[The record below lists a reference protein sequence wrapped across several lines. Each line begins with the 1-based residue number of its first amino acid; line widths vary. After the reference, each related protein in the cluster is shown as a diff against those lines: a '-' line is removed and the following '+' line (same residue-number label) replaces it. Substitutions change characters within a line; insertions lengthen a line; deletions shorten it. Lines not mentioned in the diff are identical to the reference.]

1 MMEAKI
7 SVVVTALV
15 LLVLIFPAA
24 SFGFDNSPNNAS
36 KEKDMCYHVRVLKGT
51 PDISA
56 GSKTVTLG
64 EQFTI
69 NVTINP
75 MSWGI
80 YTARYDLYFNNTV
93 LRAESQNPGDFL
105 SQDGAPTVVATNDIN
120 NTLGMVTYNETRIG
134 SESGTTIPG
143 VLASITFKA
152 IENGTSNLNLGNV
165 VLSDSNGISID
176 AVVNNGTVVV
186 QLPTLFMI
194 SGFVAYSDGNPVL
207 NPNVTITNLNTV
219 EVFIADTNTSSNH
232 YQVLTD
238 SAHVSAGNILHFRAS
253 NGYSTEFNHTVIEAE
268 INNGGFVQNITIPA
282 PDLLVVEIPAQL
294 VFANISNNISAV
306 IKNNG
311 TANAGSFNVS
321 FDVNGTLINEKRI
334 AGLGAGDTTNVSFIW
349 TPSQTGNYNI
359 TVNADCDDD
368 VDESN
373 ETNNVL
379 SRVVTVLQ
387 TKPDLIINTINAY
400 HYEGAKTGYAWFNLS
415 NEVDVVIKNVGN
427 KDAGA
432 FNISLFADGEF
443 IGKQEVSNL
452 EAGSSAT
459 VQFKWIPIGEDC
471 FSDCSFADT
480 FKDFELEAIA
490 DGEKDVEELNETN
503 NNLTTV
509 KRACYNGYMADEPLG
524 TVAHGTLHGGLL
536 FTTGDGT
543 YGGLYKPGDY
553 RNTTYEITIPENAT
567 VVLARLNVYY
577 TWHYEKDSCPAMEVS
592 ITNGTGTYVVPL
604 DKRYNDIKCQCPGA
618 PWVFP
623 WGNYVFNIT
632 EYIQGSGIYTV
643 TVKRAVFP
651 PNPSFCIAAPGIEVL
666 YEDETK
672 PLIQYWVNEGADV
685 LIGGRRGDGGHLSL
699 AKCINNATFEGG
711 EGGEGINLSKVK
723 NATLGVVSPWAG
735 AGWQPGHTNY
745 LFFNGIELGRGVYH
759 GYSDTYSETIG
770 GISLHVGS
778 TNSQVGMNVT
788 DVTSYLNAS
797 INRVGQGDDGDNMMP
812 CNAFLVVEYE
822 EETPLTPFLIGWIN
836 DSTGAPVLNPN
847 VTITNL
853 NTTEFFIAETAASS
867 NYYQVLTSSRNVSDG
882 DVLHFYASNSNSTEF
897 NHTVTQREINDGVF
911 KQNLTIASE
920 QPGTCGDVNNDG
932 FVTTTDAVIVYKH
945 CFYPEEYPLANEW
958 AADVNCDGYITTTD
972 AVIIYKHYFY
982 PEEYPLECCS
992 KIENRGENK

>member
-1 MMEAKI
+1 MKAKI

-15 LLVLIFPAA
+15 LSLLILPAA
-24 SFGFDNSPNNAS
+24 SFGFDNSSNNAS
-36 KEKDMCYHVRVLKGT
+36 KEKDVCYHVRVLKGT

-56 GSKTVTLG
+56 ESKTVTLG

-75 MSWGI
+75 RSWEI
-80 YTARYDLYFNNTV
+80 YAARYDLYFNNSV

-105 SQDGAPTVVATNDIN
+105 SQDGTSTVVVTNEIN
-120 NTLGMVTYNETRIG
+120 NTLGSVSYNETRIG
-134 SESGTTIPG
+134 AENGTTIPG

-152 IENGTSNLNLGNV
+152 IKTGTSNLSWCNV

-176 AVVNNGTVVV
+176 AVINNGTTVV
-186 QLPTLFMI
+186 QPPISFLI

-207 NPNVTITNLNTV
+207 NPNVTITNLNTA
-219 EVFIADTNTSSNH
+219 EVFIAETNETSNY

-238 SAHVSAGNILHFRAS
+238 STRVSAGNLLHFRAS
-253 NGYSTEFNHTVIEAE
+253 NGYSTEFNHTVTEAE
-268 INNGGFVQNITIPA
+268 INNDGFVQNITIPA
-282 PDLLVVEIPAQL
+282 PDLLVVEIPTQL
-294 VFANISNNISAV
+294 VFANISNNITAV

-311 TANAGSFNVS
+311 TVNASSFNVS
-321 FDVNGTLINEKRI
+321 LDVNGTGTEKLNI
-334 AGLGAGDTTNVSFIW
+334 TGLDAGDTTTFNFVW
-349 TPSQTGNYNI
+349 TPSRAGNYNL
-359 TVNADCDDD
+359 TVNADCDND
-368 VDESN
+368 VEESN
-373 ETNNVL
+373 ESNNEL
-379 SRVVTVLQ
+379 SKVVTVLQ
-387 TKPDLIINTINAY
+387 TKPDLIVDAINAY
-400 HYEGAKTGYAWFNLS
+400 HYNTYSPPWFNLS
-415 NEVDVVIKNVGN
+415 NEVDVVIKNAGN
-427 KDAGA
+427 KDTGT
-432 FNISLFADGEF
+432 FNVSLFADSEL
-443 IGKQEVSNL
+443 IGKQEVSSL
-452 EAGSSAT
+452 DAGSSAT

-471 FSDCSFADT
+471 FKNCTFTDT
-480 FKDFELEAIA
+480 SKDFELEAVA
-490 DGEKDVEELNETN
+490 DCEKDVEELNETN

-509 KRACYNGYMADEPLG
+509 QRACYNGYMADEPLEN
-524 TVAHGTLHGGLL
+524 VAHGKLHGGLI

-592 ITNGTGTYVVPL
+592 ITNETGTDVVPL
-604 DKRYNDIKCQCPGA
+604 DKRYNDIKCYCPGA

-623 WGNYVFNIT
+623 WGNYVFNVT
-632 EYIQGSGIYTV
+632 GYIQRSGTYTV

-651 PNPSFCIAAPGIEVL
+651 HNPSFCIAAPGIEVL

-672 PLIQYWVNEGADV
+672 PLIEYWIAEGADI

-699 AKCINNATFEGG
+699 EECINNATFEV

-735 AGWQPGHTNY
+735 SAWQPGQTNY

-759 GYSDTYSETIG
+759 GYSDTYSETMS
-770 GISLHVGS
+770 GITMHVGS
-778 TNSQVGMNVT
+778 TNAQVGMNLS

-797 INRVGQGDDGDNMMP
+797 NNWVGQGDDGDNMMP

-822 EETPLTPFLIGWIN
+822 EETPPTPFLIYGWVN
-836 DSTGAPVLNPN
+836 DSTDAPVLNLN

-853 NTTEFFIAETAASS
+853 NTTEFYIAETNASS
-867 NYYQVLTSSRNVSDG
+867 NYYQVLTSSKNVSAG
-882 DVLHFYASNSNSTEF
+882 DILHFRASNSNSTEL
-897 NHTVTQREINDGVF
+897 NHTVTQKDINDGGF
-911 KQNLTIASE
+911 KQDLTITYE

-945 CFYPEEYPLANEW
+945 CFYPEEYPIANEW

-992 KIENRGENK
+992 

>member
-1 MMEAKI
+1 MKAKI
-7 SVVVTALV
+7 SVVVTVLV
-15 LLVLIFPAA
+15 LLLLIFPAA

-36 KEKDMCYHVRVLKGT
+36 KEMDVCYHVSVLKGT

-56 GSKTVTLG
+56 ESKTVTLG
-64 EQFTI
+64 AQFTI

-75 MSWGI
+75 RSWEI
-80 YTARYDLYFNNTV
+80 YAARYLLFFNNSV

-105 SQDGAPTVVATNDIN
+105 SQDGASTVVVTNETN

-134 SESGTTIPG
+134 AENGTTIPG

-152 IENGTSNLNLGNV
+152 IEPGTSNLSLCNV

-176 AVVNNGTVVV
+176 AVINNGTIVV
-186 QLPTLFMI
+186 QPPIHFLI
-194 SGFVAYSDGNPVL
+194 SGFVAYRDGNPVL
-207 NPNVTITNLNTV
+207 NPNVIVTNLNTA
-219 EVFIADTNTSSNH
+219 EVFIAETNETSNY

-238 SAHVSAGNILHFRAS
+238 STHVSAGNVLHFRAS
-253 NGYSTEFNHTVIEAE
+253 NGYSTEFNHTVTEAE

-294 VFANISNNISAV
+294 VFANISNNITAV

-311 TANAGSFNVS
+311 TVNASSFNVS
-321 FDVNGTLINEKRI
+321 LDVNGTGTEKLNI
-334 AGLGAGDTTNVSFIW
+334 TGLDAGDTTTINFVW
-349 TPSQTGNYNI
+349 TPSRAGNYNI
-359 TVNADCDDD
+359 TVNADCDND
-368 VDESN
+368 VEESN
-373 ETNNVL
+373 ESNNEL
-379 SRVVTVLQ
+379 SMIVTALQ
-387 TKPDLIINTINAY
+387 PNPDLIVDVIDAY
-400 HYEGAKTGYAWFNLS
+400 HYNTYSPPWFNLS
-415 NEVDVVIKNVGN
+415 NEVDVVIKNAGN

-432 FNISLFADGEF
+432 FNVSLYAEGSFT
-443 IGKQEVSNL
+443 GKQEVSSLN
-452 EAGSSAT
+452 AGSSAT

-471 FSDCSFADT
+471 FSDCSFAYSH
-480 FKDFELEAIA
+480 KDYNLTAIA
-490 DGEKDVEELNETN
+490 DCDGDVDELYETN

-509 KRACYNGYMADEPLG
+509 ERACYNGYMADEPLE

-543 YGGLYKPGDY
+543 YGGLYDPGSY
-553 RNTTYEITIPENAT
+553 RNTTYKITIPENAT

-592 ITNGTGTYVVPL
+592 ITNETGTYVVPL

-632 EYIQGSGIYTV
+632 EYIQRSGTYTV

-672 PLIQYWVNEGADV
+672 PLIEYWIAEGADV
-685 LIGGRRGDGGHLSL
+685 LLGGRRGDGGHLSL
-699 AKCINNATFEGG
+699 EECISNATFEV
-711 EGGEGINLSKVK
+711 EGGKGINLSKVR

-735 AGWQPGHTNY
+735 AGWQPGQTNY

-770 GISLHVGS
+770 GISLHIGS
-778 TNSQVGMNVT
+778 TNAQVGVNVSN
-788 DVTSYLNAS
+788 VTSYLTAS
-797 INRVGQGDDGDNMMP
+797 SNRAGQGDEGDNMMP

-822 EETPLTPFLIGWIN
+822 EEPPLGI
-836 DSTGAPVLNPN
+836 
-847 VTITNL
+847 
-853 NTTEFFIAETAASS
+853 
-867 NYYQVLTSSRNVSDG
+867 
-882 DVLHFYASNSNSTEF
+882 
-897 NHTVTQREINDGVF
+897 
-911 KQNLTIASE
+911 
-920 QPGTCGDVNNDG
+920 CGDVNNDG

-982 PEEYPLECCS
+982 PEEYTLECCS
-992 KIENRGENK
+992 